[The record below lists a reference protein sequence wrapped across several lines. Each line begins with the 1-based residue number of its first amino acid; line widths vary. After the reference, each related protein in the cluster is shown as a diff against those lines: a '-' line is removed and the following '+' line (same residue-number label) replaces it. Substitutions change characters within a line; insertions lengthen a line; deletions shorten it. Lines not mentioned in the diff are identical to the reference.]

1 MKLFQFI
8 LTPLMKCNLHN
19 ILPAWFVGVSFATL
33 GMGTRARGPR
43 KYSTT
48 ELATASTYLKGKIK

>member
-19 ILPAWFVGVSFATL
+19 ILPAWFVVVSFATL
-33 GMGTRARGPR
+33 RMGTRARGPR
-43 KYSTT
+43 K
-48 ELATASTYLKGKIK
+48 